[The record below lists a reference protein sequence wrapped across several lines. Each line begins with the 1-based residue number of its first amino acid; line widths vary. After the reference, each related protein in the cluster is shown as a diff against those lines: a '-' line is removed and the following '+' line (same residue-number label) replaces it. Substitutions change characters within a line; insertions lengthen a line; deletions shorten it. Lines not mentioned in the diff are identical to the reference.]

1 MEVLFQILNLIQAIF
16 YVYFSLAVL
25 YILIFAIGGLFRYRP
40 KTASFDK
47 DRKFAIL
54 LPAYK
59 EDSVILESA
68 SDALK
73 QNYSKELFD
82 VIVIADSLKSETMQE
97 LRNQHIILIEVSF
110 KQSTKSKALNKAMD
124 QLSDDYDFAL
134 ILDADNIMEKDFL
147 YKINQH
153 FSKKFIAL
161 QGHRTAKNINTPFA
175 ILDAVSEEINNHIFR
190 KGHRVLGFSSAI
202 IGSGMAFDYKFFRNL
217 MNTIDIVAGFDKEI
231 ELKILRNNYKIDYL
245 EDAYVSDEKVQQAE
259 VFSSQREKWL
269 SAQIHYFKRDL
280 FPSIKYLLAKGNFDY
295 FEKIIQFAQPPR
307 ILLLGILIII
317 NIFSLLFNNY
327 FFTMAWI
334 GTLAGCVLAFLFSI
348 PIKFYNLKTIIAL
361 ATLPKGFILMF
372 LSLLKVRNAK
382 NEFTSTKH
390 TGQKEI

>member
-1 MEVLFQILNLIQAIF
+1 MEVLFQILNLIQTIF
-16 YVYFSLAVL
+16 FIYFSLATL

-40 KTASFDK
+40 KIASFDK

-59 EDSVILESA
+59 EDAVILESA
-68 SDALK
+68 SDALQ
-73 QNYSKELFD
+73 QNYPRELFD
-82 VIVIADSLKSETMQE
+82 VIVIADSLKAETIQE
-97 LRNQHIILIEVSF
+97 LKNQHVILFEVSF

-124 QLSDDYDFAL
+124 QLTDLYDFAL

-147 YKINQH
+147 YKINKH
-153 FSKKFIAL
+153 FTKKFIAL
-161 QGHRTAKNINTPFA
+161 QCHRTAKNINTPFA

-202 IGSGMAFDYKFFRNL
+202 IGSGMAFDYKFFKNL
-217 MNTIDIVAGFDKEI
+217 MNTIDVVAGFDKEI

-245 EDAYVSDEKVQQAE
+245 EDAYVYDEKVQQAE
-259 VFSSQREKWL
+259 VFSTQREKWL

-280 FPSIKYLLAKGNFDY
+280 FQSIKHLFANGNIDY
-295 FEKIIQFAQPPR
+295 FEKIIQFSQPPR
-307 ILLLGILIII
+307 ILLLGTLVII
-317 NIFSLLFNNY
+317 NILSLLFNNHD
-327 FFTMAWI
+327 FKMAWLC
-334 GTLAGCVLAFLFSI
+334 TLVGCILAFFFSI
-348 PIKFYNLKTIIAL
+348 PLKFYNSKTIIAL

-382 NEFTSTKH
+382 KEFSSTKH
-390 TGQKEI
+390 TGKKEI